1 MYFLCCAKT
10 PPLSDSTLHVRV
22 KAQSCQGWLNE
33 IAHKH
38 ARKFSRVFSRVEY
51 PREVFL
57 PGVGGGGTPI
67 YLKHRETAQG
77 CLL

>member
-22 KAQSCQGWLNE
+22 KAQSCQGWVNE

-51 PREVFL
+51 PRLRCFYL
-57 PGVGGGGTPI
+57 GWGGGGGDSHI
-67 YLKHRETAQG
+67 S
-77 CLL
+77 